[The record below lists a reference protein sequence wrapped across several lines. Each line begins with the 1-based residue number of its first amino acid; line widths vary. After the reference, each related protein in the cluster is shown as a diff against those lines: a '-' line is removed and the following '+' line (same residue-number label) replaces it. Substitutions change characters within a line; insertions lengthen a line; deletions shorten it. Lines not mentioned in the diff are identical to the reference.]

1 MTYLLNS
8 FEELGDEYLKSNSG
22 KSVQEKKLGACS
34 LILYIKEREVCKNF
48 GMGTRMMWKVYELL
62 RNKSHV

>member
-1 MTYLLNS
+1 VTYLLNS

-48 GMGTRMMWKVYELL
+48 GMGTRMM
-62 RNKSHV
+62 